1 MTATI
6 ILRSD
11 SAERWKY
18 YNPTLEAGEPG
29 LDYTNMNVKIGD
41 GSTRWNDLEY
51 IMEVSTS

>member
-29 LDYTNMNVKIGD
+29 LDYTNMNIKIGD

-51 IMEVSTS
+51 IMEVSAS